1 MFEPSKVRVGLGW
14 ARPRNFA
21 IALVLILIAS
31 ALVLLNLQ
39 RYSESQYSLALRTDE
54 LGLAAY
60 DLSNAATRAAVA
72 HRPLPPG
79 APAAIANE
87 VAAQRATS
95 RLVLARSLIQFKQD
109 ATDTDNVPLLQRVE
123 RFSATVRQ
131 LQIAIQDQNIAAVPE
146 LTTQIDNEFAPL
158 TQDIRESSRDYAENA
173 SHAQTLALIGR
184 LIVFLSTGAIIAAM
198 YWRYH
203 AIQRRVEVAAA
214 EQEVLRRSEARF
226 RPLVQSSADIITVI
240 NADYVI
246 TYTSPAIERIAGVKA
261 EAVVG
266 QHVSGFVAERDRVAF
281 EAFLDTAKRR
291 PGEIVTDELEFTLA
305 DQPRTLELVCT
316 NRLADPDVNGLVLN
330 VRDVTERKQLE
341 QQLRF
346 QAFHDGLTGLANGKL
361 FGERLEQA
369 LERTAKSGRGQVSV
383 IFMDLDR
390 FKEVNDE
397 FGHQAGDELLSEVGV
412 RLGASI
418 RSSDTAARLG
428 GDEFAILIDDV
439 NGASKASD
447 VADRVFAS
455 MALPFMVGGREVT
468 VSASIGVIVAEP
480 ETMSAGDVLRN
491 ADLAMYDAKHH
502 GRNRVH
508 HFQPAMLLAL
518 ADLDAMAER
527 ERRSAAA

>member
-1 MFEPSKVRVGLGW
+1 MFEPSKARVGLGW

-21 IALVLILIAS
+21 IALVLILVAS
-31 ALVLLNLQ
+31 ALVLVNLQ
-39 RYSESQYSLALRTDE
+39 RYSESQYALALRTDE
-54 LGLAAY
+54 IGLAAY
-60 DLSNAATRAAVA
+60 DLSTAASRAAVV

-79 APAAIANE
+79 APAAIANDI
-87 VAAQRATS
+87 ASQRATS

-109 ATDTDNVPLLQRVE
+109 AADTENVPLLQQVE
-123 RFSATVRQ
+123 RFSETVRQ
-131 LQIAIQDQNIAAVPE
+131 LQIAIQDENIPAVPA
-146 LTTQIDNEFAPL
+146 LTTQIDSEFTPL
-158 TQDIRESSRDYAENA
+158 TQYIRESSRDYSDNA
-173 SHAQTLALIGR
+173 QRAQTFALVGR
-184 LIVFLSTGAIIAAM
+184 LIVFLSTGAIIAGM

-203 AIQRRVEVAAA
+203 AIQRRVELAAA

-226 RPLVQSSADIITVI
+226 RPLVQSSADVITVV
-240 NADYVI
+240 NSEYVI

-261 EAVVG
+261 EAMIGRTVG
-266 QHVSGFVAERDRVAF
+266 GFVAERDRAAF
-281 EAFLDTAKRR
+281 EAFLETSKRR

-305 DQPRTLELVCT
+305 GEPRTLELVCT

-361 FGERLEQA
+361 FNERLEQA
-369 LERTAKSGRGQVSV
+369 LERSAKSGRGQVSV

-397 FGHQAGDELLSEVGV
+397 FGHQVGDELLSEVGV

-428 GDEFAILIDDV
+428 GDEFAILIDDA

-447 VADRVFAS
+447 VADRVFTS
-455 MALPFMVGGREVT
+455 MTQPFLVGGREVT
-468 VSASIGVIVAEP
+468 VSASIGVIVADP
-480 ETMSAGDVLRN
+480 KNMSAGDVLRN

-518 ADLDAMAER
+518 ADLDAIAER

>member
-1 MFEPSKVRVGLGW
+1 MFEPSKARVALGW
-14 ARPRNFA
+14 ANPRNFA
-21 IALVLILIAS
+21 IALVLILVAAAL
-31 ALVLLNLQ
+31 ALVNLQ
-39 RYSESQYSLALRTDE
+39 RYSASQYGLALRTDE
-54 LGLAAY
+54 IGLAAY
-60 DLSNAATRAAVA
+60 DLSNAASRAAVA

-79 APAAIANE
+79 APPAIANE
-87 VAAQRATS
+87 VAAQRATT
-95 RLVLARSLIQFKQD
+95 RLVLARSLIQFQQD
-109 ATDTDNVPLLQRVE
+109 AADTKDVPLLEQVE
-123 RFSATVRQ
+123 RFSETVRQ
-131 LQIAIQDQNIAAVPE
+131 LQIAIQDQNIAAVPA
-146 LTTQIDNEFAPL
+146 LSTQADSEFAPL
-158 TQDIRESSRDYAENA
+158 SQYIRESSKNYADNA
-173 SHAQTLALIGR
+173 AQAQTIALFGR
-184 LIVFLSTGAIIAAM
+184 LIVFLSTGLIIAAM
-198 YWRYH
+198 YKRYH

-214 EQEVLRRSEARF
+214 QQELLRRSEARF
-226 RPLVQSSADIITVI
+226 RPLVQSSADIITVV

-261 EAVVG
+261 EDVVG
-266 QHVSGFVAERDRVAF
+266 QRVGGFVAEGDREAF
-281 EAFLDTAKRR
+281 EAFLDASKRR
-291 PGEIVTDELEFTLA
+291 PGEIITEELEFTLA

-330 VRDVTERKQLE
+330 IRDVTERKQLE

-346 QAFHDGLTGLANGKL
+346 QAFHDALTGLANGKL

-369 LERTAKSGRGQVSV
+369 LERTTKSGRGQVSV

-390 FKEVNDE
+390 FKDVNDE
-397 FGHQAGDELLSEVGV
+397 LGHQAGDELLSEVGA
-412 RLGASI
+412 RLSASI

-447 VADRVFAS
+447 VADRVFSS
-455 MALPFMVGGREVT
+455 MALPFVVGGREVK

-491 ADLAMYDAKHH
+491 ADLAMYDAKHN

-518 ADLDAMAER
+518 ADLDATAER
-527 ERRSAAA
+527 EQRKAVA